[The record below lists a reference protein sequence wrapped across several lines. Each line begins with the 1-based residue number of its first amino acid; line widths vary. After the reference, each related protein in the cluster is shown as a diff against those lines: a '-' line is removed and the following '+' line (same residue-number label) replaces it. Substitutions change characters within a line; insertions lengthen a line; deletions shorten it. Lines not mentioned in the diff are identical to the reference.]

1 MSEEKYNIFI
11 SYRRKGGDVMAKYLH
26 LLLTEWGYTVFYDYE
41 ALHSGQFEERILENI
56 SKCDDF
62 LVILSKG
69 MFDEYQEN
77 DDWVQKE
84 VKHAMKCNK
93 NIVPVQMKGFEF
105 PRGKELEK
113 CPSAV
118 KHLYSLNS
126 VLATDIGR
134 FSIQDLRRFLIGKP
148 SGVSKLYE
156 GRLRE
161 ISSSVSAIDAI
172 SDDVKR
178 ETLKAM
184 LYSLVKENN
193 AEMVYSM
200 IKPYVNSDY
209 NLRLKFDYRISLER
223 GFDFQSFANIRSDKY
238 YKLKERFTYVK
249 KFIVDTPSNEFWIKF
264 DTGLADL
271 DDSLHNEKVLF
282 SEDFSI
288 ESIDLEKI
296 IAIPEDKRL
305 EFIEKVLKVQLVIN
319 TKKLRPEEI
328 IFSTSGLHLK
338 YSVDNIGELMNF
350 KLSFVMPFNKNTRF
364 FFASISEP
372 TYSPKVIFQF
382 ESEYFD
388 VKMIPFLSQNV
399 LSKDAMAIDGE
410 CEFSIDDEWVLPMS
424 GAVFIITLDEENV
437 ECE

>member
-1 MSEEKYNIFI
+1 MNEERYNIFI

-26 LLLTEWGYTVFYDYE
+26 LLLTEMGYTVFYDYE
-41 ALHSGQFEERILENI
+41 SLHSGQFEERILDNI
-56 SKCDDF
+56 EKCDDF
-62 LVILSKG
+62 LVVLSKN
-69 MFDEYQEN
+69 MFDEYPED

-84 VKHAMKCNK
+84 VKHAMKHNK
-93 NIVPVQMKGFEF
+93 NIVPIQMKGFEF
-105 PRGKELEK
+105 PRRKELEG
-113 CPSAV
+113 CSEAV

-126 VLATDIGR
+126 VLALDIGR
-134 FSIQDLRRFLIGKP
+134 FSIQDLKRFLISNP
-148 SGVSKLYE
+148 SGVARLYE
-156 GRLRE
+156 ERLKE
-161 ISSSVSAIDAI
+161 ISGALDDIDKI

-178 ETLKAM
+178 NALKAM

-193 AEMVYSM
+193 ADMVYSM

-223 GFDFQSFANIRSDKY
+223 GFDWQNFAQIRSDKY

-249 KFIVDTPSNEFWIKF
+249 KFIVDSPSSEFWIKF

-288 ESIDLEKI
+288 EKIDLEKI
-296 IAIPEDKRL
+296 IAIPEENRL
-305 EFIEKVLKVQLVIN
+305 AFIERVLKVQLVIN
-319 TKKLRPEEI
+319 TKKLQPEEI

-338 YSVDNIGELMNF
+338 YSVENITELLNF

-424 GAVFIITLDEENV
+424 GAVFIITLDEENI

>member
-1 MSEEKYNIFI
+1 MTEEKYNIFI

-26 LLLTEWGYTVFYDYE
+26 LLLTEAGYTVFYDYE
-41 ALHSGQFEERILENI
+41 ALHSGQFEERILNNI
-56 SKCDDF
+56 EKCDDF
-62 LVILSKG
+62 LVILSKN

-84 VKHAMKCNK
+84 VKHAIKNNK
-93 NIVPVQMKGFEF
+93 NIVPIQMKGFEF
-105 PRGKELEK
+105 PRGRDLEQ
-113 CPSAV
+113 CSEVV

-126 VLATDIGR
+126 VLATDVGR
-134 FSIQDLRRFLIGKP
+134 FSLLDLKRFLSSEP
-148 SGVSKLYE
+148 SGLSKLYE
-156 GRLRE
+156 KQLKT
-161 ISSSVSAIDAI
+161 ISSSQTAVDGVL
-172 SDDVKR
+172 DDVKR
-178 ETLKAM
+178 NTLKTM

-193 AEMVYSM
+193 ADMVYSM
-200 IKPYVNSDY
+200 IKPYVDSDY

-223 GFDFQSFANIRSDKY
+223 NFDFQSFVNIRPDKY

-249 KFIVDTPSNEFWIKF
+249 KFIVDKPSSEFWIKF

-296 IAIPEDKRL
+296 INIPEEKRL
-305 EFIEKVLKVQLVIN
+305 SFIEKVLKVQLVIN
-319 TKKLRPEEI
+319 TKKLQPEEI

-338 YSVDNIGELMNF
+338 YTVEDISELMNF

-424 GAVFIITLDEENV
+424 GAVFIITLDEENI